1 MEYVIL
7 KEKDHKQLSKEVGR
21 YLERGYKLQGGVS
34 VTFSDGFGKALV
46 YAQALVREG
55 ESLGH

>member
-21 YLERGYKLQGGVS
+21 YLERGFKLQGGVS
-34 VTFSDGFGKALV
+34 MTFSDGFGKSLV
-46 YAQALVREG
+46 FAQALFREENPNG
-55 ESLGH
+55 N